1 VLAQVPKLVM
11 SKQSRVITAVLSPAV
26 RFWLRSQLEQ
36 VEDLQLAIEAGD
48 RQILSGCVKRVSVSA
63 QKAIYRGLHLSLVSL
78 VGEQIRTNLKQ
89 VLRGQPLRL
98 LEAFPIAGEVL
109 LNQADLNA
117 SLRSPLLG
125 NAVTDFLLSLL
136 KSSSELGGELFQTP
150 RTFQLEDPQVVIE
163 AGQLTFS
170 AQLTATDYS
179 TYVVM
184 RTGMILETPS
194 QLRLCPLH
202 WQLSQTST
210 FAEISPDREEDF
222 AIDLGSDVCLEEL
235 ILEPSQIRCR
245 GQITVIPEV

>member
-1 VLAQVPKLVM
+1 M
-11 SKQSRVITAVLSPAV
+11 SKQSRVITTVLSPAV

-48 RQILSGCVKRVSVSA
+48 RQILSGCIHRVSVSA
-63 QKAIYRGLHLSLVSL
+63 EKAIYRGLHLSQVAL

-109 LNQADLNA
+109 LNQADLNS

-136 KSSSELGGELFQTP
+136 KSSSEPGCKLFQAAQAL
-150 RTFQLEDPQVVIE
+150 QLKDPQVVIE
-163 AGQLTFS
+163 AEQLTFS
-170 AQLTATDYS
+170 AQLLATDYS
-179 TYVVM
+179 TQVVLQ
-184 RTGMILETPS
+184 TGMILETHS
-194 QLRLCPLH
+194 QLRLYPLQ

-210 FAEISPDREEDF
+210 FEGCSSSNQEEF
-222 AIDLGSDVCLEEL
+222 AIDLGADVCLENL
-235 ILEPSQIRCR
+235 ILEPGQIRCQ
-245 GQITVIPEV
+245 GQITVIPEA